1 MRKRTWSVGAFSLLA
16 ILVAAPTAFA
26 DGNEDPNK
34 TAANTARNVS
44 RQARSVAGYAE
55 KVAEHYDANS
65 DKAAADAEGT
75 EEQGA
80 DEGTADVVTPA
91 PAPGDAPV
99 QQKLNGAR
107 DGVVTIERNGR
118 VLGVGSVLAGDGRV
132 LTALSNLGHGNDLD
146 VRYADGSVSRVR
158 VGHSD
163 RAWDVALLVPQNGR
177 WKHGLRASR
186 LKPAE
191 LGSNTHMFG
200 LHDKKVRLSRTILKG
215 ERTLIG
221 GDSALLRDAITIGSK
236 LHSTDVG
243 RPIVDKNGDVV
254 AMVARACAPLETA
267 EGEAVCSPVPYGV
280 PVGALRAFLSTAP
293 ANAVAPAPWL
303 GVRGIADQVGTT
315 RGVRLLRV
323 DPKSPAAAAG
333 LQGSPVREHSDL
345 IVAVNGAPVSNPD
358 ELGTEINKYAV
369 GESVQLLLLG
379 NGKFREVSMTLRAA
393 PEKPDAGPSG
403 RSRDE

>member
-1 MRKRTWSVGAFSLLA
+1 MSRKRTWSVGAFSLLA

-26 DGNEDPNK
+26 DGEQDPNK
-34 TAANTARNVS
+34 KAANTARNVS
-44 RQARSVAGYAE
+44 QQARSVAGYAE
-55 KVAEHYDANS
+55 KVAEHY
-65 DKAAADAEGT
+65 
-75 EEQGA
+75 
-80 DEGTADVVTPA
+80 EGTANEAASEENGSAEQGTDESAASAA
-91 PAPGDAPV
+91 PAPTPEDMPAR
-99 QQKLNGAR
+99 QKLHDAR

-177 WKHGLRASR
+177 WKQGLRASR
-186 LKPAE
+186 LKPAQ
-191 LGSNTHMFG
+191 LGSDTHMFG
-200 LHDKKVRLSRTILKG
+200 LHEKQVRLSRTILKG

-236 LHSTDVG
+236 LQGSDVG
-243 RPIVDKNGDVV
+243 SPIVDKNGDVV

-267 EGEAVCSPVPYGV
+267 EGESVCSPVPYGV

-293 ANAVAPAPWL
+293 TDAVAPAPWL

-333 LQGSPVREHSDL
+333 LQGSPVRERSDL

-358 ELGTEINKYAV
+358 ELGTEINKHAV

-393 PEKPDAGPSG
+393 PEAPEATASA

>member
-1 MRKRTWSVGAFSLLA
+1 M
-16 ILVAAPTAFA
+16 
-26 DGNEDPNK
+26 
-34 TAANTARNVS
+34 
-44 RQARSVAGYAE
+44 
-55 KVAEHYDANS
+55 
-65 DKAAADAEGT
+65 
-75 EEQGA
+75 
-80 DEGTADVVTPA
+80 
-91 PAPGDAPV
+91 
-99 QQKLNGAR
+99 
-107 DGVVTIERNGR
+107 TIERNGR

-243 RPIVDKNGDVV
+243 SPIVDKNGDVV

-358 ELGTEINKYAV
+358 ELGTPELALMVTDVIVAFDGNEVVSPERLRWQASLAGV
-369 GESVQLLLLG
+369 GRTVTMRVARGQKERDLQV
-379 NGKFREVSMTLRAA
+379 TLVEL
-393 PEKPDAGPSG
+393 PEARPQVPAMPFGLP
-403 RSRDE
+403 